1 MNHRWP
7 LLFCAFIALT
17 ACTAHYT
24 STESV
29 GTPIRVS
36 SNIPD
41 CPIRDVALATPAS
54 ALFIGVTNY
63 PEPAGVFSTPAHFIG
78 ANLFAGVFSRA
89 ADRQG
94 PSFPYDSETLTD
106 LARHDA
112 LPPNYAD
119 PMKVISTLGFGGGG
133 SGHAV
138 LRKEIE
144 AALAGQ
150 AAAAEGLYE
159 KHGQALLVVYVAA
172 HGFLVDGEPY
182 FLPSDAVAD
191 KSETWISYRSVIDSA
206 AAFLGRNAPG
216 SKARSALLIFDTC
229 QVRRGGAGVPPAE
242 FAVPPGLVLVQSA
255 APGQYAWHWTAS
267 SKYEYDKQMTK
278 EVRLGIGL
286 PPKEARGHIQGEQA
300 ATMSVLPI
308 ASQCFLA
315 DAIKAHKQNGGADE
329 PLTVREWFTGLKAKA
344 DGYFAEIPEMQA
356 LGRSQTISI
365 RVAEGQVD
373 PPLFVLRQ
381 SPPPEP

>member
-1 MNHRWP
+1 MSHRWP
-7 LLFCAFIALT
+7 LLFCAFVSLAS
-17 ACTAHYT
+17 CKVYYT
-24 STESV
+24 STQSV
-29 GTPIRVS
+29 GTPIQVR

-41 CPIRDVALATPAS
+41 CGIRDVALATPAS
-54 ALFIGVTNY
+54 ALFIGITNY
-63 PEPAGVFSTPAHFIG
+63 PEAAGVFSTPAHFIG

-89 ADRQG
+89 AGREG
-94 PSFPYDSETLTD
+94 PSFPYESETLTD
-106 LARHDA
+106 LAKRDE
-112 LPPNYAD
+112 LPPNYVD
-119 PMKVISTLGFGGGG
+119 PMKVISALGFGGGG
-133 SGHAV
+133 AGDAV

-144 AALAGQ
+144 AALAEQ
-150 AAAAEGLYE
+150 VAEAEGLYE
-159 KHGQALLVVYVAA
+159 KHGQALLIVYVAA
-172 HGFLVDGEPY
+172 HGFLFDGEPY

-191 KSETWISYRSVIDSA
+191 KPETWISYRSVIDSA
-206 AAFLGRNAPG
+206 AGFLGRNTPG
-216 SKARSALLIFDTC
+216 STARSALLIFDTC
-229 QVRRGGAGVPPAE
+229 QVRRGGAGVPPVE

-278 EVRLGIGL
+278 EVRLGVGL

-308 ASQCFLA
+308 ANQCFLA
-315 DAIKAHKQNGGADE
+315 DAIKAHKQSGGADAQ
-329 PLTVREWFTGLKAKA
+329 LTVRKWFNGVKTKA

-356 LGRSQTISI
+356 LGRAQTISI
-365 RVAEGQVD
+365 RVADGQFD